1 MCFCVHTVVGGGV
14 EGVFGGKEE
23 MNHHG
28 RIRVIVPA
36 GSKVRAE
43 SEGTKWF
50 VVNRPPFSALSQPL
64 SPHPS
69 ASSPAMIRNH
79 NLMLHC
85 HTVSTSILRGEL
97 NDPFVRPRLRG
108 ATPHAPQESEDCG
121 SNHLCRL
128 IVESPPP
135 LIFLWHVNQT
145 GVVDLLLTLRFC
157 GFDASSAPGLVRV
170 SADDFFDVTS
180 QAPPRGEYVS
190 INNGITGW

>member
-1 MCFCVHTVVGGGV
+1 
-14 EGVFGGKEE
+14 

-145 GVVDLLLTLRFC
+145 VLWTYFWRWDSAALMPPPLRAWSGSALMTSLMLHHRLLHGVNMSASITVLRD
-157 GFDASSAPGLVRV
+157 GNR
-170 SADDFFDVTS
+170 
-180 QAPPRGEYVS
+180 
-190 INNGITGW
+190 